1 MVYTKIC
8 GIHTPEEI
16 KICVSAGVHAL
27 GFICGTTHVSEDAVD
42 IKTLKELTKKIP
54 PFVTPVLVTHITELS
69 HLEELIKESGL
80 HTIQLQ
86 GDISYTDVL
95 SLKLLFPDRKFIK
108 AIHVNID
115 DAVEKAMFYKPIVD
129 AILLDTRTEDRLG
142 GTGIAHDWN
151 LSKKIKETLSCPV
164 ILAGGLSPLNVETA
178 IKIVNPYGVDA
189 NSKLKNAEGTKDR
202 KKVKDFITT
211 VMCYG

>member
-1 MVYTKIC
+1 
-8 GIHTPEEI
+8 
-16 KICVSAGVHAL
+16 
-27 GFICGTTHVSEDAVD
+27 
-42 IKTLKELTKKIP
+42 
-54 PFVTPVLVTHITELS
+54 
-69 HLEELIKESGL
+69 
-80 HTIQLQ
+80 
-86 GDISYTDVL
+86 
-95 SLKLLFPDRKFIK
+95 LFPDRKFIK